1 MLPTPTKFTLVSG
14 TAEGHTRL
22 NAFDHA
28 LLDAGVGNCNLLK
41 VSSILPPGASY
52 LPEVQIP
59 PGALVPI
66 AYGAICLDQPGELI
80 SAAVAVGVSDEKT
93 YGVIMEYSGRTSR
106 EEAEKII
113 RGMVEEAFEKRGLPL
128 NLYMVRSVE
137 HRVVEAG
144 CAFAG
149 VVLWY

>member
-1 MLPTPTKFTLVSG
+1 MLPTPTKFALVSG
-14 TAEGHTRL
+14 SAEGHTRL

-41 VSSILPPGASY
+41 VSSIMPPGAAHV
-52 LPEVQIP
+52 PEVQIP
-59 PGALVPI
+59 PGSLVPI
-66 AYGAICLDQPGELI
+66 AYGAISLDSPGEVI
-80 SAAVAVGVSDEKT
+80 SAAVAVGLSDGDM

-106 EEAEKII
+106 ENAEKTI
-113 RGMVEEAFEKRGLPL
+113 RGMVEEAFEKRGMTLK
-128 NLYMVRSVE
+128 NCIV
-137 HRVVEAG
+137 RVVEHQVIKTG